1 MIRIGQI
8 SAELIDRKSMEIE
21 KVEELSTLKVFLE
34 YFAKFREILIKID
47 PKIDENCRER
57 NGFFIFLKLG

>member
-1 MIRIGQI
+1 
-8 SAELIDRKSMEIE
+8 MEIE